1 MSEKTMAFAER
12 EYDYLVCTGTDAVD
26 LLGRISTGDLR
37 PLHKDMTTGLTAFT
51 SNQGKMLDWC
61 VAIQS
66 SKGFLVR
73 CSKGRG
79 LKIKEWI
86 EKYIIMED
94 ANVSDVS
101 AHWKSY
107 VVQGVT
113 DPAVLGLSA
122 LPQAG
127 SLSMANDTLYIP
139 CLPGMDDYVEVAVE
153 ADKAEDLENQFK
165 ANGLGALDL
174 EVLEHA
180 RIMAGV
186 PSPDYEFSKDINPL
200 ELRLADTSICFD
212 KGCYIGQE
220 VIARMDSYD
229 KTARLLIGFECGQEL
244 ALDSSMRLRCDGK
257 SYGKVTSILNEDG
270 ASIGLAIA
278 QRDAFELD
286 SVELTWEGGSAP
298 VKLFD
303 RPFWSA

>member
-1 MSEKTMAFAER
+1 MSEKTMAFAKQD
-12 EYDYLVCTGTDAVD
+12 YDYLACTGADAVD

-86 EKYIIMED
+86 EQYIIMED

-101 AHWKSY
+101 AQWKSY
-107 VVQGVT
+107 VLKGVT
-113 DPAVLGLSA
+113 DPAALGLSA

-127 SLSMANDTLYIP
+127 SLVLANDTLYIP
-139 CLPGMDDYVEVAVE
+139 CLPCMNDFVEVAVE

-165 ANGLGALDL
+165 ASGMGNL
-174 EVLEHA
+174 EPAVLERA
-180 RIMAGV
+180 RIMAGM
-186 PSPDYEFSKDINPL
+186 PSPDYEFAKDINPL

-229 KTARLLIGFECGQEL
+229 KTARLLIGFECQQEL
-244 ALDSSMRLRCDGK
+244 VLDSAMRLRCDGK
-257 SYGKVTSILNEDG
+257 SYGKVTSIFNDDG
-270 ASIGLAIA
+270 TSIGLAIV

-286 SVELTWEGGSAP
+286 SIELTWGDGSAP
-298 VKLFD
+298 VTLFHRD
-303 RPFWSA
+303 FWRS